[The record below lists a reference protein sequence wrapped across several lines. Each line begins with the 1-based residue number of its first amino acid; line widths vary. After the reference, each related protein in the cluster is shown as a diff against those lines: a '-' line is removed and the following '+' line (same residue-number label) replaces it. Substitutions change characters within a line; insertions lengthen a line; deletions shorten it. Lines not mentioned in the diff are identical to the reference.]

1 MSITRFAIKRQHLI
15 KDHLLQGIH
24 NYVTQGDRETNRET
38 DTERHRHRET
48 QRQTE
53 DTEADRG
60 RQRQTEAGSETARQR
75 NRGGRQSMLA
85 YKVQGSK

>member
-1 MSITRFAIKRQHLI
+1 MSITRFAIQRQHLI

-60 RQRQTEAGSETARQR
+60 RQKQAARQR
-75 NRGGRQSMLA
+75 DSETEVGGSLCWRTKFKEA
-85 YKVQGSK
+85 KR

>member
-53 DTEADRG
+53 DTERHRG
-60 RQRQTEAGSETARQR
+60 SQRQAARQR
-75 NRGGRQSMLA
+75 GSEAEVGGSLCWRTKFKEA
-85 YKVQGSK
+85 KR